1 MGSELYEL
9 RDQAG
14 ETLERA
20 ASWLGVSKSHLWNC
34 EQGRAKLTAE
44 QDAGLRAY
52 YLARIAER
60 TQRLIASL
68 QADNENPGAGGGEG
82 KN

>member
-34 EQGRAKLTAE
+34 EQGRAALGAE
-44 QDAGLRAY
+44 QLSSLQAY
-52 YLARIAER
+52 YLQRISER
-60 TQRLIASL
+60 MERLGASL
-68 QADNENPGAGGGEG
+68 PTDSGIQG
-82 KN
+82 KQ